1 MIILSRQAWD
11 KHREQ
16 SQKRDKMMFSQ
27 VPIQNNGS
35 YVPVPIA
42 CGPQPQRMDVHY
54 PMSLRVEV

>member
-11 KHREQ
+11 KHRGK
-16 SQKRDKMMFSQ
+16 SQKRDIAFSQ
-27 VPIQNNGS
+27 APIQNNGS